1 MSVLSSR
8 YILFLG
14 DNKIQTDAAQSQC
27 FFQEK
32 TQILQIR
39 KTNLGLSIMLQK
51 KKKLQQ
57 TDVDLIPTTDSWLKP
72 C

>member
-51 KKKLQQ
+51 KKNCNKQ
-57 TDVDLIPTTDSWLKP
+57 I
-72 C
+72 